1 MALQKS
7 AHDFQGC
14 DENGDLLNDFDGFL
28 QHFYRRLEYLH
39 IFKSVCIS
47 YFSGGYVA

>member
-28 QHFYRRLEYLH
+28 QHFHGWIEYLH
-39 IFKSVCIS
+39 ISKSVCIP
-47 YFSGGYVA
+47 YFSGDDVA